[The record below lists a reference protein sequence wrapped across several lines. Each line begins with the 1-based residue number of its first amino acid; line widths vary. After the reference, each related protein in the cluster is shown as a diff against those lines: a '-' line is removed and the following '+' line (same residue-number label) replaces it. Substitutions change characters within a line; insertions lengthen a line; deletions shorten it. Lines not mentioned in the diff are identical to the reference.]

1 MKKSLKVLAV
11 PAAAMF
17 LLTGC
22 NDKDEVKEPNVTDN
36 TDQTENNTNQT
47 ENNTGNKESAET
59 STISYQDFDLDVEYL
74 VDEKNK
80 KYKEYNAE
88 YETDNNKTEASIT
101 DELKDTH
108 LHGDEAMDE
117 LMPKLEKLTFDKDT
131 SEEEV
136 FSEVTKVFNL
146 DEDYDKLEI
155 DVKFTDGTE
164 REYMKKK

>member
-1 MKKSLKVLAV
+1 MKKSLKVLAL

-22 NDKDEVKEPNVTDN
+22 SDKDEVKEPTVTDN
-36 TDQTENNTNQT
+36 TDQTENNT
-47 ENNTGNKESAET
+47 GNEESTKTT
-59 STISYQDFDLDVEYL
+59 STISFQDFNLDVEYL

-88 YETDNNKTEASIT
+88 YDSEKNQTEASIK

-117 LMPKLEKLTFDKDT
+117 LLPKLEKLTFTKDT

-155 DVKFTDGTE
+155 DVTFEDGTE